1 MKTINY
7 SKSNADKCRRKIVI
21 AEINILRNLAE
32 SQVRHE
38 KIVREVG
45 KLHSIWFQGSSKDMR
60 LAELQDNWL
69 SEQPNFMQTLV

>member
-7 SKSNADKCRRKIVI
+7 SKSNANKCRRKIVI

-45 KLHSIWFQGSSKDMR
+45 KLHSLWFQGSSKDLR
-60 LAELQDNWL
+60 IAELQDNWL
-69 SEQPNFMQTLV
+69 SEKPIFMQTLV